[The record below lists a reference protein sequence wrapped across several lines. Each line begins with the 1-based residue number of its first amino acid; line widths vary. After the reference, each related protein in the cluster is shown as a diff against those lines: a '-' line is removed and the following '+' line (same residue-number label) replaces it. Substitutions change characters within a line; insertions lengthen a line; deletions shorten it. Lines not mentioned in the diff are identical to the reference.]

1 MQENKSRAK
10 KGKIMDQIKIGKF
23 IAECRKKKN
32 LTQTQLAEKL
42 YITNRAVSK
51 WETGKSL
58 PDASVMLEL
67 CEILEITVND
77 LLCGEVVVME
87 NYKEKSEELLLEM
100 VKEKEEKDKMLLR
113 MEIIAG
119 VLGIVP
125 LLPATILA
133 NSLSCTEFQKG
144 LIVLASIVPFLIA
157 MPFLIK
163 IEQKAGYYE
172 CKECGHRY
180 VPEYKSVFWA
190 MHMGRTRKMRCPKCN
205 KKSWHKKVISREESL

>member
-1 MQENKSRAK
+1 M
-10 KGKIMDQIKIGKF
+10 ILDQIKIGKF

-67 CEILEITVND
+67 CEILEISVNE
-77 LLCGEVVVME
+77 LLSGEVIIME

-100 VKEKEEKDKMLLR
+100 VKEKEEKDRMLLKA
-113 MEIIAG
+113 EIAAG
-119 VLGIVP
+119 VLAFVP
-125 LLPATILA
+125 LLLATIFVA
-133 NSLSCTEFQKG
+133 YNEAMAEWIRA
-144 LIVLASIVPFLIA
+144 LIVLASIIPFLA
-157 MPFLIK
+157 LLPFLIK
-163 IEQKAGYYE
+163 IEQKAGYYK
-172 CKECGHRY
+172 CSECGHRY

-205 KKSWHKKVISREESL
+205 KKSWQKKVISKE

>member
-1 MQENKSRAK
+1 
-10 KGKIMDQIKIGKF
+10 MDQIKIGKF

-32 LTQTQLAEKL
+32 LTQTQLAEQL

-100 VKEKEEKDKMLLR
+100 VKEKEERDKMLLIA
-113 MEIIAG
+113 EVII
-119 VLGIVP
+119 GIVSLIP
-125 LLPATILA
+125 LLIATIFVA
-133 NSLSCTEFQKG
+133 YNQSIEEWIRVV
-144 LIVLASIVPFLIA
+144 IVLTSIVPFLIA
-157 MPFLIK
+157 LPFLIK
-163 IEQKAGYYE
+163 IEQKAGYYK
-172 CKECGHRY
+172 CSECGHCY
-180 VPEYKSVFWA
+180 IPTFKSVFWA
-190 MHMGRTRKMRCPKCN
+190 MHMGRTRKMRCPQCN
-205 KKSWHKKVISREESL
+205 KKSWHKKVISKE